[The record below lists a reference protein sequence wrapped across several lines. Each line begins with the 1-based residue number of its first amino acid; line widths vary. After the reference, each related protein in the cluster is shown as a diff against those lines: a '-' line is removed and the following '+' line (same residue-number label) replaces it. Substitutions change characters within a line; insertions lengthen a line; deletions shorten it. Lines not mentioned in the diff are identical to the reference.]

1 MKVQVTIPA
10 TTANLGPGFDCL
22 GLALDLTNTVTFTAV
37 DATAVASTAVPLTI
51 TATGEGAAEL
61 PRDEGNL
68 VLRAAE
74 RVFDVVGKRTANLH
88 IHQHN
93 NIPVSS
99 GLGSSA
105 AAVLGGMLA
114 ANGLLGSPLS
124 RDDVL
129 QLAIEMEGHPD
140 NVAPA
145 LYGGLVLSVRDA
157 AGWHVEPIAMPLL
170 QVVYVLPDFD
180 FPTAAARAALP
191 TQVSLADAVF
201 NAGRVGLLV
210 RALAAADYDLL
221 AVAMQDRLHQPYR
234 IPLVPGLAGALA
246 AARTAGAVGA
256 AISGAGPSVVAFAAT
271 GHEEIAAAITAAFTE
286 AGLTSRTW
294 ILPVAQHGADV
305 CL

>member
-1 MKVQVTIPA
+1 MHMKVQVTVPA

-22 GLALDLTNTVTFTAV
+22 GLALGLTNTVTFTAV
-37 DATAVASTAVPLTI
+37 DATTATTSITI
-51 TATGEGAAEL
+51 TGEGANHL
-61 PRDEGNL
+61 PRDGSNL

-74 RVFDVVGKRTANLH
+74 VVFDGVGERPSTLH

-93 NIPVSS
+93 NIPVGS

-124 RDDVL
+124 QEDVL
-129 QLAIEMEGHPD
+129 HLAIDMEGHPD

-145 LYGGLVLSVRDA
+145 LYGGLVLSVRSHDN
-157 AGWHVEPIAMPLL
+157 WHIEAIAIPPL

-191 TQVSLADAVF
+191 AHVPLADAVF

-210 RALAAADYDLL
+210 RALTAGDFAAL
-221 AVAMQDRLHQPYR
+221 ATAMQDRLHQPYR
-234 IPLVPGLAGALA
+234 IPLVPGLAQALQA
-246 AARTAGAVGA
+246 AQAAGAASA

-271 GHEEIAAAITAAFTE
+271 GHEKIVTAVTAVFAE
-286 AGLTSRTW
+286 AGLHSRAW
-294 ILPVAQHGADV
+294 ILPVAQHGAEV
-305 CL
+305 CFV